1 MKRKKVIAI
10 IILLIIILIPV
21 SFAITD
27 RIRYENEKSTLFTR
41 VSEGGEII
49 EYIGFGYSINY
60 YFPLTTVE
68 DESTENFSKWLWF
81 WEY

>member
-1 MKRKKVIAI
+1 MKRKKVIVL

-27 RIRYENEKSTLFTR
+27 RIRYENGQSALFTR
-41 VSEGGEII
+41 VYEGGEII
-49 EYIGFGYSINY
+49 SYIGFGYSINHY
-60 YFPLTTVE
+60 VPLTTVE
-68 DESTENFSKWLWF
+68 DETTENFSEWLWF

>member
-1 MKRKKVIAI
+1 MKRKKVIVI

-21 SFAITD
+21 SLAITD
-27 RIRYENEKSTLFTR
+27 RIRYENGQSALFAR
-41 VSEGGEII
+41 VSDGGEII
-49 EYIGFGYSINY
+49 SYIGFGYRINH

-68 DESTENFSKWLWF
+68 DESTENSSEWLWF

>member
-27 RIRYENEKSTLFTR
+27 RIRYENGESTLFTR

-49 EYIGFGYSINY
+49 SFIGFGYSINY
-60 YFPLTTVE
+60 YVPLTTVE

>member
-1 MKRKKVIAI
+1 MKRKKVIVI
-10 IILLIIILIPV
+10 IIIIIFILIPV

-27 RIRYENEKSTLFTR
+27 RIRYENGESTWFTR
-41 VSEGGEII
+41 VSEGGEIV
-49 EYIGFGYSINY
+49 EYIGFGYRISY

-68 DESTENFSKWLWF
+68 DESTENSSEWLWF